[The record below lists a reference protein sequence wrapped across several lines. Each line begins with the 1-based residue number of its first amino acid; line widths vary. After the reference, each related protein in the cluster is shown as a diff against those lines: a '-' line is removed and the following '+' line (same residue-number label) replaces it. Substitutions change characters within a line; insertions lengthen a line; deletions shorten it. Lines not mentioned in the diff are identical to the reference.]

1 MLQSMTGYGMH
12 TEQIGNRDFTFEVK
26 GVNNRYLDVRVHLPR
41 DYYKLESEIKDLIST
56 FVNRGKVDLYINFKT
71 LPDTDIEVEI
81 NEKLMNEYYHK
92 ISSALK
98 GIKQEQKVNID
109 FILSQPNI
117 VTTKEPEIE
126 IDDQRDEI
134 LEAISKACKEFV
146 SMRKMEANN
155 LVKSINEQLNQIQT
169 QLALVSERSN
179 SVVIEYKEKLEEKIG
194 DLLPEDV
201 EVDQDKL
208 ANEVAYYADK
218 AGIDEEI
225 VRISSHVNQFHHN
238 LKSERKVGRKLDF
251 LVQELNRE
259 INTIGSKSSDVPIT
273 NAVVELKSIIEK
285 IREQVQNLE

>member
-179 SVVIEYKEKLEEKIG
+179 SVVIEYK
-194 DLLPEDV
+194 
-201 EVDQDKL
+201 
-208 ANEVAYYADK
+208 
-218 AGIDEEI
+218 
-225 VRISSHVNQFHHN
+225 
-238 LKSERKVGRKLDF
+238 
-251 LVQELNRE
+251 
-259 INTIGSKSSDVPIT
+259 
-273 NAVVELKSIIEK
+273 
-285 IREQVQNLE
+285 